1 MFEAFEERMT
11 SMLENFEIKMREN
24 TDSCKKALNG
34 SMVRFWTAI
43 IAMVQIPGYLCASC
57 SVGFRLHLC
66 QHQPGHGIPGNPA
79 QQVSSKIAVYVKNS
93 SIGVGHLVHVNC
105 TVHRGNTDQASFEI
119 HAETE
124 QPCTTVDHE

>member
-1 MFEAFEERMT
+1 MELQGLYTALELERKERADMFEAFEERMT

-57 SVGFRLHLC
+57 SVGFRLH
-66 QHQPGHGIPGNPA
+66 
-79 QQVSSKIAVYVKNS
+79 
-93 SIGVGHLVHVNC
+93 
-105 TVHRGNTDQASFEI
+105 
-119 HAETE
+119 
-124 QPCTTVDHE
+124 